1 MASAAT
7 TTHEVCGAGAEC
19 AHYKAF
25 GRYEFTEAGY
35 QHLTSSEHPMV
46 PCRYGQACKAHARL
60 RSGSRKFDDVC
71 HCCIF
76 AHGRIDRSSWPEDVV
91 TLKGSLLLGEGV
103 VKTVGDTILY
113 EVPGLTGTSITELSK
128 LLEETQA
135 ELVAR
140 GEEHIQ
146 RELHAHGLEHE
157 MRLLTE
163 VVPTVRRHPRLAQAQ
178 AADSEPKRL
187 ENALLSSILD
197 IELFALL
204 LYTGTDAQ
212 GMIRK
217 ALRSPEGSGA
227 ETEWY
232 WTVQAIKH
240 AVIKLSEPPPQFL
253 FHGLNGVSIDPSETT
268 RISSS
273 DSFAFGYTN
282 LISTSM
288 SIDMATTFAIGA
300 GGTVASSGVS
310 TVGCVLRFDTTLG
323 INKYERAYAD
333 LRWISK
339 FPDEQEWLLVPL
351 SEYSLPGVDTSAEIG
366 FIAHTTE
373 HDGPGGQR
381 VRVNHY
387 HCGYDSHD
395 WEMLAEL

>member
-1 MASAAT
+1 
-7 TTHEVCGAGAEC
+7 
-19 AHYKAF
+19 
-25 GRYEFTEAGY
+25 
-35 QHLTSSEHPMV
+35 
-46 PCRYGQACKAHARL
+46 
-60 RSGSRKFDDVC
+60 
-71 HCCIF
+71 
-76 AHGRIDRSSWPEDVV
+76 
-91 TLKGSLLLGEGV
+91 
-103 VKTVGDTILY
+103 
-113 EVPGLTGTSITELSK
+113 
-128 LLEETQA
+128 
-135 ELVAR
+135 
-140 GEEHIQ
+140 
-146 RELHAHGLEHE
+146 
-157 MRLLTE
+157 
-163 VVPTVRRHPRLAQAQ
+163 VRRHPRLAQAQ
-178 AADSEPKRL
+178 AADSEPKRNPHL
-187 ENALLSSILD
+187 HKLCSSILD

-253 FHGLNGVSIDPSETT
+253 FHGLNGVRIDQRKTT
-268 RISSS
+268 KIYQN
-273 DSFAFGYTN
+273 FGFGYAN

-300 GGTVASSGVS
+300 GGTVACSDVS
-310 TVGCVLRFDTTLG
+310 TVGCVLRFDTLNTFEWSANEMRLG
-323 INKYERAYAD
+323 DPSEHCERAYAD

-351 SEYSLPGVDTSAEIG
+351 RPTSLPGVDISAEIG